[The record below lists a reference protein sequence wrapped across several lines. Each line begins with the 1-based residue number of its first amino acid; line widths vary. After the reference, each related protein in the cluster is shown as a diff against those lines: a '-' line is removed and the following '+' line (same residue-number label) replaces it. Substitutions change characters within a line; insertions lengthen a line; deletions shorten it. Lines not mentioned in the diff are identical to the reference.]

1 MKSRF
6 FLNVVVRQR
15 TAIFELFT
23 GENQTLLIERDPF
36 LVLDFGLHVLDG
48 VRRLDLK
55 GDGFA
60 GQGFDK
66 DLHSASQAQDK
77 VKGGLLLNIVVRQGA
92 AIFELFSGE
101 NQTLLIRRDS
111 FLVLDL
117 GLHVLD
123 GVGRLDLKGDGFTGQ
138 GFDKDLHSASQSQDK
153 VKGGLL
159 LNVVVRQGAAIFELF
174 SGENQTLLIRRDS
187 FL

>member
-23 GENQTLLIERDPF
+23 GENQTLLIRRDSF
-36 LVLDFGLHVLDG
+36 FVLDFGLHVLDG

-60 GQGFDK
+60 GQGLDK
-66 DLHSASQAQDK
+66 DLHSASQSQDK
-77 VKGGLLLNIVVRQGA
+77 VKGRLLLNIVVRQSA

-117 GLHVLD
+117 GLHVL
-123 GVGRLDLKGDGFTGQ
+123 
-138 GFDKDLHSASQSQDK
+138 
-153 VKGGLL
+153 
-159 LNVVVRQGAAIFELF
+159 
-174 SGENQTLLIRRDS
+174 
-187 FL
+187 